1 MPKKKPQ
8 PDKVAELTADLQ
20 RIQADFMNFKRRS
33 AQSHQDL
40 MDMAK
45 QAVVLQILP
54 LVDNIARAQSH
65 VPAELEPNT
74 WVQGMLQ
81 IASQAQQV
89 LAQLGVEHIETR
101 GAIFDPHLHEAVGF
115 EEGEGDQEIIAEEL
129 QAGYRLGSK
138 VIRPAM
144 VKVKRVNKQSLK
156 EEK

>member
-1 MPKKKPQ
+1 MPKKKTQ
-8 PDKVAELTADLQ
+8 VDKVTELTADLQ

-45 QAVVLQILP
+45 QDVVLQVLP
-54 LVDNIARAQSH
+54 LLDNIARAKSH
-65 VPAELEPNT
+65 VPAELESHT
-74 WVQGMLQ
+74 WAQGMLQ
-81 IASQAQQV
+81 IASQAQRV
-89 LAQLGVEHIETR
+89 LGQLGVERIETE
-101 GAIFDPHLHEAVGF
+101 GTIFDPHLHEAVGF
-115 EEGEGDQEIIAEEL
+115 EAGEGEQEVVTEEL
-129 QAGYRLGSK
+129 QAGYKLGSK